1 MQEIKLPQYAAA
13 ILLKLTSDMPNHKA
27 LYDET
32 IVLIKASS
40 EEDAMSKALEYGSSR
55 GTTYKN
61 EAGYDV
67 TLSFERISKV
77 DPITENELCEVTEV
91 WGRFF
96 HDFEAYKRMVD
107 SV

>member
-1 MQEIKLPQYAAA
+1 MQDTKLPQYAAA
-13 ILLKLTSDMPNHKA
+13 MLLKLTSDMPNHQT

-32 IVLIKASS
+32 VILIKASS
-40 EEDAMSKALEYGSSR
+40 EEEALNKAIEYGSSR
-55 GTTYKN
+55 STTYKN

-67 TLSFERISKV
+67 TLSFDRIAKV
-77 DPITENELCEVTEV
+77 DPITENVLSEVTEV

-96 HDFEAYKRMVD
+96 HDVEAYNRMVD

>member
-1 MQEIKLPQYAAA
+1 MQDIKLPQYAAA
-13 ILLKLTSDMPNHKA
+13 ILLKLNSDAPNHKT

-32 IVLIKASS
+32 VVLIKASS
-40 EEDAMSKALEYGSSR
+40 EEEALNKAMEYGNSR

-67 TLSFERISKV
+67 TLSFERVVKV
-77 DPITENELCEVTEV
+77 DPITENELSEVTEV

-96 HDFEAYKRMVD
+96 HDVEAYNRMVD